1 MIMSRVLYGVSG
13 EGSGHSSRA
22 LEIGR
27 YLQSQGHEVH
37 VVSYD
42 RGSRNLSPYFT
53 VSEIEG
59 LHICSENNRVRPL
72 KTLWDNLCRSRSAIR
87 KLKAL
92 SNLFDTFQPDVV
104 LTDFEPSTAWMA
116 RWKGVPLI
124 SVDNQHRMR
133 YMQIKSPW
141 RLAFSRLVTSTVI
154 RLMIPPPDAALA
166 TTYFFGPVKNDRTF
180 LFPPILRKEVLLRKP
195 SLDNHHLVYVTT
207 HFDHLLT
214 VLTQFPDQHFIVYGS
229 NRSGQQ
235 GNLTFKDFSA
245 EGFLV
250 DLESCQSVIGTAGF
264 TLISEAIY
272 LGKPY
277 LSLPMHGQFEQQ
289 LNALCLEELGFGI
302 NAREMTPRVLGE
314 FLKTLPAMRE
324 RVQTY
329 ARMNHIDDP
338 DAANEEVCHKLE
350 EQIAWLS
357 STLTT
362 GQKYLR
368 R

>member
-1 MIMSRVLYGVSG
+1 MSRVLYGVSG

-42 RGSRNLSPYFT
+42 RGLRNLAPHFT

-72 KTLWDNLCRSRSAIR
+72 KTIWHNLCRSRSAIR
-87 KLKAL
+87 KLRAL
-92 SNLFDTFQPDVV
+92 SNLFDSFQPDVV
-104 LTDFEPSTAWMA
+104 LTDFEPSAAWMA

-133 YMQIKSPW
+133 YMKIVSPW
-141 RLAFSRLVTSTVI
+141 RLALSRLITSTVI
-154 RLMIPPPDAALA
+154 RFMIPPPDAALA

-180 LFPPILRKEVLLRKP
+180 LFPPILRREVLSRQA
-195 SLDNHHLVYVTT
+195 SLESHHLVYVTN

-214 VLTQFPDQHFIVYGS
+214 VLTQFPDQRFIVYGS
-229 NRSGQQ
+229 NRTGQD
-235 GNLTFKDFSA
+235 GNLTFKGFSA
-245 EGFLV
+245 EGFLA

-289 LNALCLEELGFGI
+289 LNALCLEELGFGV
-302 NAREMTPRVLGE
+302 NARQMTPRVLGE
-314 FLKTLPAMRE
+314 FLRKLPVMRE
-324 RVQTY
+324 RVEDY
-329 ARMNHIDDP
+329 AAEHRIEDSET
-338 DAANEEVCHKLE
+338 ANAEICRKLE
-350 EQIAWLS
+350 EQIEL
-357 STLTT
+357 LTAPKVS
-362 GQKYLR
+362 GHKYLR

>member
-1 MIMSRVLYGVSG
+1 MSRVLYGVSG

-37 VVSYD
+37 IVSYD
-42 RGSRNLSPYFT
+42 RGQRNLSPYFP

-59 LHICSENNRVRPL
+59 LHICSVNNRVRPL
-72 KTLWDNLCRSRSAIR
+72 KTLWHNLVRSRLAIH
-87 KLKAL
+87 KLKNLAK
-92 SNLFDTFQPDVV
+92 LFDTFQPDVV

-133 YMQIKSPW
+133 YMKIKSPL
-141 RLAFSRLVTSTVI
+141 RLLLSRLVTSTVI

-195 SLDNHHLVYVTT
+195 SLDTHHLVYVTT

-214 VLTQFPDQHFIVYGS
+214 VLAQFPDQRFIVYGS
-229 NRSGQQ
+229 NRSGQE
-235 GNLTFKDFSA
+235 GNLTFKGFSA
-245 EGFLV
+245 DGFLA

-302 NAREMTPRVLGE
+302 NARTMTPRVLGE
-314 FLKTLPAMRE
+314 FLRTLPAMRQ
-324 RVQTY
+324 RVEAY
-329 ARMNHIDDP
+329 ARDHHIEDP
-338 DAANEEVCHKLE
+338 ETANAEICEKLE

-357 STLTT
+357 APVAA

>member
-1 MIMSRVLYGVSG
+1 MSRVLYGVSG

-22 LEIGR
+22 LEMGR

-42 RGSRNLSPYFT
+42 RGLRNLSPYFT
-53 VSEIEG
+53 VSEVEG

-72 KTLWDNLCRSRSAIR
+72 KTVWHNLIRSRPAIR

-92 SNLFDTFQPDVV
+92 ANLFDTFQPDVV
-104 LTDFEPSTAWMA
+104 LTDFEPSVAWMA

-133 YMQIKSPW
+133 YMQIVSPW
-141 RLAFSRLVTSTVI
+141 RLVFSRLVTSTVI

-166 TTYFFGPVKNDRTF
+166 TTYFFGPVKNNRTF
-180 LFPPILRKEVLLRKP
+180 LFPPILRKEVLSRQP
-195 SLDNHHLVYVTT
+195 TLDTHHLVYVTT

-214 VLTQFPDQHFIVYGS
+214 VLAQFPDQKFIVYGS
-229 NRSGQQ
+229 NRSGQE
-235 GNLTFKDFSA
+235 GNLTFKGFSA
-245 EGFLV
+245 EGFLA

-264 TLISEAIY
+264 TLISESIY

-302 NAREMTPRVLGE
+302 NARQMSPRVLGE
-314 FLKTLPAMRE
+314 FLSALPEMRK
-324 RVQTY
+324 RVEAY
-329 ARMNHIDDP
+329 ATEHHIDEP
-338 DAANEEVCHKLE
+338 ETANADICHKLE
-350 EQIAWLS
+350 EQIELLS
-357 STLTT
+357 APTT
-362 GQKYLR
+362 SGQKYLR